1 MATNYALC
9 SNKKCHMKAQC
20 LRHFLFKSDLTAST
34 DEVQEFW
41 PNEDGECQH
50 FLSFLFDE
58 ENELDNTAEGNE

>member
-1 MATNYALC
+1 
-9 SNKKCHMKAQC
+9 MKAQC

-58 ENELDNTAEGNE
+58 GNELDNTAEGNE